1 MRQGG
6 APRRVPLR
14 SLLGETARYLD
25 SGFNYGLRRRER
37 SPHVVVLTTSR
48 SGSTWLCDLL
58 TRSLKCHPIREDVRP
73 EHVKAFLDGQ
83 RDFGR
88 FIEPLDQALNRDA
101 WVPRIGSKL
110 IWDSM
115 LHVEKALSEKQKSR
129 LVNLFEA
136 KTPVLIRLQRTDRAS
151 QAVSRYL
158 AFQSGVWHRF
168 NHRSAVRKVVVL
180 PPSGDRDEDP
190 AGESDALTYR
200 YEEVFPHYQTLVRA
214 ENHLDRFLRDLQLPC
229 LEISYEA
236 LRENPEHQLLNLL
249 GALYGRRTADK
260 ALGLWARRAVGST
273 RFVSTS
279 QSASVAWS
287 DQFRR
292 DVADKAGLESEILG
306 SE

>member
-1 MRQGG
+1 M
-6 APRRVPLR
+6 
-14 SLLGETARYLD
+14 
-25 SGFNYGLRRRER
+25 
-37 SPHVVVLTTSR
+37 
-48 SGSTWLCDLL
+48 

-101 WVPRIGSKL
+101 WVPRIGTKL

-115 LHVEKALSEKQKSR
+115 LHVEKALSEEQKTR
-129 LVNLFEA
+129 LANLFQA
-136 KTPVLIRLQRTDRAS
+136 KNPVLIRLQRTDRAS

-158 AFQSGVWHRF
+158 AIQSGVWHRF
-168 NHRSAVRKVVVL
+168 NHRSADRKVAVL
-180 PPSGDRDEDP
+180 PPSEHGDPES

-200 YEEVFPHYQTLVRA
+200 YEAVLPHYQTLVRA
-214 ENHLDRFLRDLQLPC
+214 ENHLDGFLRDMQLPC
-229 LEISYEA
+229 LDVSYEA

-260 ALGLWARRAVGST
+260 ALGLWALRAVGAT

-279 QSASVAWS
+279 RSASVAWS

-292 DVADKAGLESEILG
+292 DIGDKAGLESEILG